1 MNKNINTGVELTEK
15 ELDGVVGGCG
25 LVGFR
30 VGNGLRHLH
39 DDPPVI
45 PLVGEYKAI
54 KDLVVKEALFR

>member
-1 MNKNINTGVELTEK
+1 MNKNINIGVELTEK

-25 LVGFR
+25 LVGLR

-45 PLVGEYKAI
+45 PLVGDKAI
-54 KDLVVKEALFR
+54 KGLVVKEALFR